1 MEKFV
6 PYGYKEKNMVKFI
19 KLTFFLIPILILF
32 IPYYSSAQFLNYRIT
47 TGKSYATIPFSMHND
62 FIVIAIK
69 LDGKIPLNF
78 ILDTGAS
85 SAIVIYKEY
94 TDFIGTN
101 YERQLFI
108 KGADRTQLISALLTE
123 SIKIELP
130 EVTASEQHVLVL
142 ENNYIEFDKYS
153 GSKIDGILG
162 MDIFRRFI
170 VKINYETQRIYLFEP
185 KNHQYN
191 TKKYERIPFVKEKN
205 RMYLESKINVNT
217 DEEYDVKWLVDS
229 GAAMTVML
237 HSQASDSTFIPE
249 GAVPGNIG
257 KGLGGFIMGYLG
269 KMHKVNFGGYEFEQ
283 IIGNFHIL
291 PDSLYTP
298 ETDSI
303 KEGILGNKILR
314 QFHLI
319 FDYRNKSIFARPNR
333 YFKNIPNKD
342 LSGISLVAGG
352 LSLNTFIVEEVY
364 PNSPA
369 ALSGLKKGDI
379 IKKINRRNTLL
390 MNLQGIE
397 KKFSNNNGKTV
408 KLVVKRGNEKI
419 KMEFE
424 LQDYL

>member
-1 MEKFV
+1 
-6 PYGYKEKNMVKFI
+6 MVKYVQ
-19 KLTFFLIPILILF
+19 LTLLLIPILVF
-32 IPYYSSAQFLNYRIT
+32 FTPHHTSAQFLNYRIT

-85 SAIVIYKEY
+85 SAIVIHKEY

-130 EVTASEQHVLVL
+130 EVTASDQHILVL

-153 GSKIDGILG
+153 GTKIDGILG

-170 VKINYETQRIYLFEP
+170 VKINYETEQIYLFEP
-185 KNHQYN
+185 KHHHYN
-191 TKKYERIPFVKEKN
+191 TKKYDSIPFIKEKDK
-205 RMYLESKINVNT
+205 MYLESKINVGR
-217 DEEYDVKWLVDS
+217 DKEYSVKWLVDS

-237 HSQASDSTFIPE
+237 HSQESDSTFIPK

-269 KMHKVNFGGYEFEQ
+269 KMNKVRFGKYDFEQ
-283 IIGNFHIL
+283 TIGNFHIL
-291 PDSLYTP
+291 PDSLYSP
-298 ETDSI
+298 KTDSI
-303 KEGILGNKILR
+303 KEGLLGNKILR

-319 FDYRNKSIFARPNR
+319 FDYHNSTIFAKPNR
-333 YFKNIPNKD
+333 YFQNMVKKD
-342 LSGISLVAGG
+342 LSGISLIATG
-352 LSLNTFIVEEVY
+352 LNLNHFIIEEVY

-369 ALSGLKKGDI
+369 ALSGLKKGDVL
-379 IKKINRRNTLL
+379 KKINRRSTLL
-390 MNLQGIE
+390 MSLQGIE
-397 KKFSNNNGKTV
+397 KRLSNDNGKKL
-408 KLVVKRGNEKI
+408 KLVVKRGSEKI
-419 KMEFE
+419 KIE
-424 LQDYL
+424 LELKEYL